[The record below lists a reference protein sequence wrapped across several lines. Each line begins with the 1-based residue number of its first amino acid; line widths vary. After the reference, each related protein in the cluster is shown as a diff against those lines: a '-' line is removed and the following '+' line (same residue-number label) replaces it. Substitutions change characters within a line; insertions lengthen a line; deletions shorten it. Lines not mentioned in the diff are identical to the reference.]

1 MLLTGSDLATVNS
14 CGHTALHFA
23 ACRGDPEILQ
33 RMLEHG
39 ACVDARSTPS
49 GCTPLM
55 SAVMKAH
62 LNRNSQNLQLTVE
75 KLVAANCDLN
85 AVDEQG
91 NTALMLAVNCENQTV
106 ITELLNLDNILNC
119 EMRRFRTSV
128 SITLIEAGQ
137 TFCLCQMHWD

>member
-1 MLLTGSDLATVNS
+1 
-14 CGHTALHFA
+14 
-23 ACRGDPEILQ
+23 
-33 RMLEHG
+33 
-39 ACVDARSTPS
+39 
-49 GCTPLM
+49 M

-62 LNRNSQNLQLTVE
+62 LNRNSENLQLTIE

-119 EMRRFRTSV
+119 EMRRFRSSV
-128 SITLIEAGQ
+128 SITFIEAGQ
-137 TFCLCQMHWD
+137 TFCLYQMHWFEACAAWQVQTQRL